1 MLEHMIGLPDFAVKH
16 LACSLSIPI
25 LSFVPNK
32 RRRFFRN
39 SHKLI
44 DMTKQTFIALL
55 AAILTL
61 LPGETSAKE
70 KIVNYTEVRNYFHIN
85 GTTLPFNVSVSAFT
99 YCPQKTEQGILAQL
113 CYSFVEGCQ
122 RSGNRFL

>member
-44 DMTKQTFIALL
+44 EMTKQTFIALL

-85 GTTLPFNVSVSAFT
+85 GTTLPFN
-99 YCPQKTEQGILAQL
+99 QL
-113 CYSFVEGCQ
+113 ITTQADFDKYFSPGC
-122 RSGNRFL
+122 RDG